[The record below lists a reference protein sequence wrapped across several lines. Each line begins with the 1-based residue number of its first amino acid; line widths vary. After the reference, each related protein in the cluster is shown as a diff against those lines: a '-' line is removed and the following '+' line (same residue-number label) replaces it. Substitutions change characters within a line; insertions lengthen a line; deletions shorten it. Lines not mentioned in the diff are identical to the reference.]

1 MPPHLRFRISR
12 LLRPDVGGHLARSS
26 STLARRSLS
35 GIDTEPVRILLVED
49 NARHAQLLRDT
60 LGDAGVAFAGA
71 PPYDLAHVTDLPSAY
86 ARIGAGNIDL
96 VMLDLSLPEASG
108 LEALLKVRERFQ
120 DLPVI
125 ALVARGDGTLAAQA
139 IQSGAQDYLMKGKI
153 SGETLARSIRHAM
166 EVARLRAALRSLS
179 FIDGLTGLYNRRGFV
194 TLAEPYVK
202 RAQRVK
208 GHLLVVSAEV
218 VGFDRI
224 VKLAGFQEGD
234 ELLRGVSE
242 IMRRSFRDSDLLG
255 RLELAEFMALAL
267 DAPEEKFP
275 IISGRVAEQ
284 VQEFNDRT
292 IRRYRLILQLGFVPF
307 TADVQPTIEDLMV
320 QASDARRNQT

>member
-1 MPPHLRFRISR
+1 M
-12 LLRPDVGGHLARSS
+12 
-26 STLARRSLS
+26 
-35 GIDTEPVRILLVED
+35 RILLVED
-49 NARHAQLLRDT
+49 NPRHAHLLRDT
-60 LGDAGVAFAGA
+60 LGDAGVAFSGA
-71 PPYDLAHVTDLPSAY
+71 PPYDLAHVTDLAAAY
-86 ARIGAGNIDL
+86 GRIDEGNIDL
-96 VMLDLSLPEASG
+96 VMLDLSLPEANG

-125 ALVARGDGTLAAQA
+125 ALVARGDGTLAGQA
-139 IQSGAQDYLMKGKI
+139 LQSGAQDYLMKGKI

-218 VGFDRI
+218 TGFDRI
-224 VKLAGFQEGD
+224 VQLVGHQEGD

-242 IMRRSFRDSDLLG
+242 ILRRSFRDSDLLG
-255 RLELAEFMALAL
+255 RLELSEFMALAL

-307 TADVQPTIEDLMV
+307 NADLTPTIEDLMV
-320 QASDARRNQT
+320 QASDARRNQP